1 MEIKNKD
8 VNDNEIENYD
18 KHFFAYAKV
27 PVSTDSY
34 RQQPRRYSRDE
45 IRRMLLNP
53 ERYSK
58 ELQSVASFL
67 VNGNGHFHRILQ
79 YFANMLT
86 FDYVLYPTFTKKKIE
101 AMESEKLKDLYIKNS
116 NITYKM
122 NIKYNYRWMLTR
134 LLTNGEIFLYKLE
147 DVGSIIYKEIPP
159 EYCRITLV
167 EDNVFRYSIDLNA
180 IRSAFDYEDLPTE
193 FQNAIINIDKQKNKK
208 TSSEEDKW
216 YQVSNL
222 GFAFTTDTSLSMR
235 GVPPLTFMF
244 DIVMNYEDLLD
255 DIEEN
260 EAANS
265 FKLVHQK
272 IPLDENFQ
280 PVMERKVAKAY
291 HDAAASQLP
300 KNVSITT
307 NPFDIKEISFDRA
320 NRADYSSIQYM
331 EESVYSTGGVS
342 KLLFNNNT
350 NSGEGLKKSI
360 QVDEMYVYKFLPQ
373 FENYINYELKMYN
386 KVNSFAI
393 DFLETTFFNV
403 DDKHVKAREDLAY
416 GGSRMMYLATYGLE
430 PYESMNLLISEQK
443 IGLDELFI
451 PVQSSHTAGGGSNV
465 VVEDSNGDTED
476 ISDSADKERSR

>member
-1 MEIKNKD
+1 MSDKNK
-8 VNDNEIENYD
+8 VEEFEIENFD
-18 KHFFAYAKV
+18 KHFFAYSIV
-27 PVSTDSY
+27 PIKNDSQ
-34 RQQPRRYSRDE
+34 RSQPRRYSREE

-53 ERYSK
+53 EKYSK

-67 VNGNGHFHRILQ
+67 VNGNGHFHRMLQ

-116 NITYKM
+116 SLTYKM
-122 NIKYNYRWMLTR
+122 NIKYNYRWILTR
-134 LLTNGEIFLYKLE
+134 LLTNGEVFLYKLE
-147 DVGSIIYKEIPP
+147 DKSSIIYKEIPP

-167 EDNVFRYSIDLNA
+167 EDNVFRYAVDINA
-180 IRSAFDYEDLPTE
+180 MSSNFDFDDLPTE
-193 FQNAIINIDKQKNKK
+193 FQNAIINASNQKKRV
-208 TSSEEDKW
+208 SEDGKW
-216 YQVSNL
+216 FQVSNL
-222 GFAFTTDTSLSMR
+222 GFAFTTDVSLSTQ
-235 GVPPLTFMF
+235 GIPPLTFMF

-255 DIEEN
+255 EIEEN

-272 IPLDENFQ
+272 IPLDENYQ
-280 PVMERKVAKAY
+280 PVMEKKVAQAY
-291 HDAAASQLP
+291 HNAAASQLP

-307 NPFDIKEISFDRA
+307 NPFDIKEVSFDRA
-320 NRADYSSIQYM
+320 NKADYSSVQYM

-360 QVDEMYVYKFLPQ
+360 QVDEMYVYKFLNQ
-373 FENYINYELKMYN
+373 FENYINYELKIYN

-393 DFLETTFFNV
+393 DFLETTFFNI
-403 DDKHVKAREDLAY
+403 DDKHVKAKEDLAF

-430 PYESMNLLISEQK
+430 PYESVNLLITEQK
-443 IGLDELFI
+443 IEIDDLFT
-451 PVQSSHTAGGGSNV
+451 PVQSSYTSSSATSGTTS
-465 VVEDSNGDTED
+465 ST
-476 ISDSADKERSR
+476 SDDVSDAADKESSR